1 MISAMAAPPGFS
13 TELTFTQ
20 EMLHGNIKGLSLYL
34 IKQYLKEGSA
44 AVATDFTMFLSFLA
58 GR

>member
-1 MISAMAAPPGFS
+1 MAAPPGFS